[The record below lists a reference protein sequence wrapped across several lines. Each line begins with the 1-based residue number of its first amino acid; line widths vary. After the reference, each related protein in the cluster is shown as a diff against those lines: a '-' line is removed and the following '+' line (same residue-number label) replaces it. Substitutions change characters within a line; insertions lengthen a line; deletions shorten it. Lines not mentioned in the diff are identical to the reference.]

1 MGPPQNQGRFITA
14 SNINGLPFDA
24 SFKVEWRITNTNQAA
39 YDANSLR
46 GDFYRSDSGFARE
59 EDLAYGGEHFVE
71 AFLIG
76 KNDSRL
82 YRK

>member
-1 MGPPQNQGRFITA
+1 MAPSSQELGPPQNQGRFITA

-39 YDANSLR
+39 Y
-46 GDFYRSDSGFARE
+46 
-59 EDLAYGGEHFVE
+59 GGEHFVE